1 MVDAVPTPTPTPLL
15 DAIRVRAEICVLRRE
30 FYGEVET
37 SPACGGNGTIH
48 RGCIIG
54 DAHDTIPPRRVRI
67 HTTTLTYSHQIR
79 HSTRIFAHEHPRAAQ
94 RHAPDALSGLS
105 TARDDPRAGP
115 DRPGAGAE
123 LPGVPDTAARTW
135 AARAAPYQHMGVPE
149 KRASG
154 PRATAPPAGASA
166 SSAPSTPPT
175 PPRAAPLSL
184 AAAAAVPAAQ
194 SRCTCAR
201 EA

>member
-1 MVDAVPTPTPTPLL
+1 MAGGTYSLEGFMVKWKK
-15 DAIRVRAEICVLRRE
+15 
-30 FYGEVET
+30 

-115 DRPGAGAE
+115 DRPGAGPE
-123 LPGVPDTAARTW
+123 LPGAPD
-135 AARAAPYQHMGVPE
+135 
-149 KRASG
+149 
-154 PRATAPPAGASA
+154 ATAPTSIRLEVSFAHCSRPG
-166 SSAPSTPPT
+166 
-175 PPRAAPLSL
+175 RRRGEAAPQSGCNTSL
-184 AAAAAVPAAQ
+184 WWFTFFRKSQDRRHNALPHAHVQTAALPDILVACGPSYPFFATAP
-194 SRCTCAR
+194 R
-201 EA
+201 